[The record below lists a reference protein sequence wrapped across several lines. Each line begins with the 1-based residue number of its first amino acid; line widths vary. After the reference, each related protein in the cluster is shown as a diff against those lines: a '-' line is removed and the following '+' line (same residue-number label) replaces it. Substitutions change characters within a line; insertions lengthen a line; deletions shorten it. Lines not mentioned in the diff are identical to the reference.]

1 MKNPKTSSNEFT
13 LMYSRLPL
21 GPGVPSPSLTGFDF
35 APIESRKPVE
45 KGLRAFMT
53 FCRRDATSLNV
64 KIIKAEWGEGKT
76 DAYERYICPQ
86 AEKKGDASYFVS
98 TSTII
103 DKIKRFDSIFPTTKY
118 VTSSKFLASL
128 FVAIVDEA
136 FSQGL
141 NITTFP
147 NPSAF
152 QNDPLGFIEESLR
165 THVEKRVKKIF
176 VFIDEFEELLV
187 HEPDVQRQI
196 ISGIKELV
204 NGQLS
209 LIHERGKYSGMLHFF
224 IACTPYA
231 YNRIMDSIELAQMT
245 GSVKSRF
252 TTITLPEIGKRE
264 ALQFLFDLTRFGYDG
279 QLPDV
284 FPFCTSGP
292 LNGIYA
298 ISHGNLREMIKLF
311 VKLMS
316 TAADEKPKRLRVID
330 CEHFLDSLREE
341 EIAIYGATGRAI
353 DNELLDKIIANMNT
367 WKRGEECKKVL
378 SLLIGELRPFSI
390 HEIAKRLG
398 MPSNDVHE
406 LVSKINDELKKM
418 GIGKTITALMPLS
431 VDKTFETIKNR
442 LNIAQNQI
450 VIGENQIPLK
460 KFEENLTFYEIQRD
474 GIISGFGF
482 LPKEV
487 RDLQLMFEELSEDEA
502 ENLYRSINDLF
513 DPIGAKR
520 HYTLS
525 QEFANQ
531 IFPSPMWLLMDF
543 VKDRSKRMDLWRKA
557 SKEFVESIKE
567 FKEGVLHLIEHT
579 RLGKSELLEE
589 RGPKHYRF
597 YFNISPDKKI
607 EIYTYV
613 HVSTGN
619 ITVQDINEISK
630 DIRAQR
636 PNLIIL
642 IYTGE
647 IEGVLPLTLDGIE
660 NAFLQLHFRKLRAL
674 QLIVAQLAEQENVSV
689 DERILD
695 ARLREISDEAE
706 VREKLAECYSKCK
719 SAGIVVDDLSTY
731 HAESGGMLAGIL
743 KYYINFLGSK
753 KTSTDVFSEYEK
765 TLKKI
770 KFFGDKEV
778 PFAPIDIESVGE
790 FVKYEEELAKN
801 GFMTRR
807 GDLTVNVEQTPI
819 EKRFIAIMK
828 KYPKMPLSQIRQFF
842 INAAQAENI
851 LERVYLPLLEHKG
864 LIKIEGEEI
873 LAVDL
878 RERRHQLESSFTN
891 YKIGLKSKSPPWRS
905 FAKIC
910 VSKGGKEE
918 RDMAIIDFDF
928 FEQLLEKIMT
938 EIEEERDENLLYQKI
953 HLATLLLDYH
963 HQRLEPKVD
972 NAYKASLELRKKC
985 NGEVEKVK
993 SELEKVLNA
1002 YNSYCTGKKY
1012 FNEDIEEF
1020 AKLIDT
1026 LEKVIKTFDAA
1037 FTLEELHNIYKEFSW
1052 NEFHFRAR
1060 DPTEAHFFNLKY
1072 AKLEKIHGELSS
1084 TAGVL
1089 VTECVAIEGLLGET
1103 EELRKQIQR
1112 EISRYLIPSEYSV
1125 SSKIMDF
1132 LQRYQS
1138 KPMQAQSALPKIKIN
1153 VVKEFFTSLA
1163 KQLSRDQHK
1172 VQQTLS
1178 KVDSIKKSEK
1188 SFLEC
1193 TLKRRFE
1200 TVKDFFIGHYKKEF
1214 EMIKEAI
1221 NASSENYASLTSF
1234 VTTQTMGSLDDL
1246 YNIADSAE
1254 KRFREFIDVKLIEAE
1269 ESLQSVFEEVTT
1281 TLSAIKNEIKG
1292 FINILKK
1299 GLGEKVCPLCD
1310 RYSEEFDTEIEITMG
1325 AIKTIKEGEKTAYN
1339 WADRLKQFNV
1349 LRDRLFKDLGPVLPP
1364 EQGTI
1369 LLEVV
1374 RVLQE
1379 KGTKWID
1386 MVVLIS
1392 ELKERLGQDENEIV
1406 SLLRELA
1413 KLNLL
1418 KEGASLPI

>member
-1 MKNPKTSSNEFT
+1 MKNPRISSRGFT
-13 LMYSRLPL
+13 TMYSRLPL

-45 KGLRAFMT
+45 KDLRAFMT

-86 AEKKGDASYFVS
+86 AEKKGDACYFVS

-118 VTSSKFLASL
+118 VISSKFLASL

-136 FSQGL
+136 FSHGI
-141 NITTFP
+141 NITIFP
-147 NPSAF
+147 NPSSF
-152 QNDPLGFIEESLR
+152 QSNPLGFIEGTLEN
-165 THVEKRVKKIF
+165 HVEKGLKKIF
-176 VFIDEFEELLV
+176 IFIDEFEELLI

-204 NGQLS
+204 NGQLG
-209 LIHERGKYSGMLHFF
+209 LVHERGKYSGMLHFF

-252 TTITLPEIGKRE
+252 TTITLPEIGKHE
-264 ALQFLFDLTRFGYDG
+264 ALHFLLDLTRFSYDN
-279 QLPDV
+279 QLPEV
-284 FPFCTSGP
+284 FPFRTSGP
-292 LNGIYA
+292 LNGVYA

-316 TAADEKPKRLRVID
+316 TAVDEKQKRLRIID

-341 EIAIYGATGRAI
+341 EIAIYGATGKAI
-353 DNELLDKIIANMNT
+353 DSELLDKVIANMNT
-367 WKRGEECKKVL
+367 WKRGEECKKLL
-378 SLLIGELRPFSI
+378 SLLIGELKPFSI
-390 HEIAKRLG
+390 DEIAKILG
-398 MPSNDVHE
+398 IPLSDVHE

-450 VIGENQIPLK
+450 IIGENQIPFK
-460 KFEENLTFYEIQRD
+460 KFEEQLTFYEIQKN
-474 GIISGFGF
+474 GTISSFGF

-487 RDLQLMFEELSEDEA
+487 KDLQLMFEELSEDEA

-520 HYTLS
+520 HYILS

-531 IFPSPMWLLMDF
+531 IFPSPIWLLMDF

-567 FKEGVLHLIEHT
+567 FKDGVLHLIEHA
-579 RLGKSELLEE
+579 RLGKFEPFEE
-589 RGPKHYRF
+589 RGPKHYKF
-597 YFNISPDKKI
+597 YYTVSPDKKI

-613 HVSTGN
+613 HVSAGN
-619 ITVQDINEISK
+619 ITLQDINEISK
-630 DIRAQR
+630 DIRTHR
-636 PNLIIL
+636 PNLILL

-647 IEGVLPLTLDGIE
+647 IDTALPSTLDGIE

-674 QLIVAQLAEQENVSV
+674 QLIVEQLAEQENVSI
-689 DERILD
+689 DDRILD
-695 ARLREISDEAE
+695 ARLREISDEVE
-706 VREKLAECYSKCK
+706 VRERFAECYSKYK
-719 SAGIVVDDLSTY
+719 SAGIVIDDLSTY
-731 HAESGGMLAGIL
+731 YAESGGMLAGIL

-765 TLKKI
+765 TLKRI

-778 PFAPIDIESVGE
+778 PFAPVDIESSGE

-801 GFMTRR
+801 GFITRK

-828 KYPKMPLSQIRQFF
+828 KYPKMPLSQIRRFF

-851 LERVYLPLLEHKG
+851 LEKVYLPLLEHKG
-864 LIKIEGEEI
+864 LIKIEDEDI
-873 LAVDL
+873 LVVDIK
-878 RERRHQLESSFTN
+878 ERRHQLESSFAN
-891 YKIGLKSKSPPWRS
+891 YKIGLKSKQPPWRG

-928 FEQLLEKIMT
+928 FEQFLEKIMD
-938 EIEEERDENLLYQKI
+938 EIEEEHDENLLYQKI
-953 HLATLLLDYH
+953 HLATLLLDYY
-963 HQRLEPKVD
+963 HQRLEPRVD

-985 NGEVEKVK
+985 DGEVEKVK
-993 SELEKVLNA
+993 SALEKVLNA
-1002 YNSYCTGKKY
+1002 YNAYCTGKKY
-1012 FNEDIEEF
+1012 FNEDVEEF
-1020 AKLIDT
+1020 AKLSNT
-1026 LEKVIKTFDAA
+1026 LDKFSKVFDAT
-1037 FTLEELHNIYKEFSW
+1037 FTLEELRSIYKEFNW
-1052 NEFHFRAR
+1052 DEFHFRAR
-1060 DPTEAHFFNLKY
+1060 DPAEAHFFNLKY
-1072 AKLEKIHGELSS
+1072 AKLEKIHGELVSNVG
-1084 TAGVL
+1084 AL
-1089 VTECVAIEGLLGET
+1089 VTECTSIEGLLSET

-1112 EISRYLIPSEYSV
+1112 EISRYSIPTEYSI
-1125 SSKIMDF
+1125 SFKIIDF

-1138 KPMQAQSALPKIKIN
+1138 KPMEAQSALPKIKIN

-1163 KQLSRDQHK
+1163 KQLSRDQNK
-1172 VQQTLS
+1172 VQQILS

-1188 SFLEC
+1188 TFLEN
-1193 TLKRRFE
+1193 TLRKRFE
-1200 TVKDFFIGHYKKEF
+1200 TAKDFFAGYYEKEF
-1214 EMIKEAI
+1214 EMITEAI
-1221 NASSENYASLTSF
+1221 NAASENYASITSF

-1254 KRFREFIDVKLIEAE
+1254 KRFKESIDIKLIEAE
-1269 ESLQSVFEEVTT
+1269 ESLQSIFEEIKVT
-1281 TLSAIKNEIKG
+1281 LLAVKNEIKG
-1292 FINILKK
+1292 FVNILKK
-1299 GLGEKVCPLCD
+1299 GLGESVCALCD
-1310 RYSEEFDTEIEITMG
+1310 RYSEEFDTEIEITTG
-1325 AIKTIKEGEKTAYN
+1325 AIKTTKEGEKTAYN
-1339 WADRLKQFNV
+1339 WADRLKQFSV

-1364 EQGTI
+1364 EQGAI

-1374 RVLQE
+1374 RILRE

-1386 MVVLIS
+1386 MIILIS
-1392 ELKERLGQDENEIV
+1392 ELKERIGKNENEIV
-1406 SLLRELA
+1406 LLLRELT
-1413 KLNLL
+1413 KVNLL